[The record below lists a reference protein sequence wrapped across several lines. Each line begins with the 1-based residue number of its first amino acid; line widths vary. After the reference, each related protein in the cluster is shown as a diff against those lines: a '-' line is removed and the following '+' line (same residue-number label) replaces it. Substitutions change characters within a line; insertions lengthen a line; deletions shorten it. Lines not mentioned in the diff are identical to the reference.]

1 MSLDVSGL
9 ANYTQ
14 QEKQPLITKAIFG
27 AKTISLMTPMT
38 GVKSA
43 ETINIVDTDAVFQA
57 GGTCGFNASGT
68 TAITQRTVTV
78 GKIKVQEALCPK
90 ALETKW
96 TQILLQA
103 GSTYE
108 GIPFEQAYSELKA
121 ALIAKQLETAIWQ
134 GDTTSGTANLNKFD
148 GLLKLIDGSYGASNL
163 NAFAGVG
170 TAAVTS
176 GSPTVTGTNTLF
188 TTQNIQVGDKL
199 VIGAVTGVVQSI
211 NSATSIT
218 LTANAGSSVS
228 TTAYKVVPAYVDGA
242 SATIANPYFA
252 SPITSISSSNVIA
265 LFDNIFQAI
274 PVSILDKDDMRIF
287 CGVDVFRLWMVA
299 LKNANYFH
307 YTGDTANMELVIP
320 GTNIRVIAVNGLNGT
335 NRVIATHL
343 SNMYFGTDL
352 MNEEERFEI
361 FFAKEADEVRY
372 TVDFKAG
379 CNVAFPNQVVQF
391 SLSA

>member
-121 ALIAKQLETAIWQ
+121 ALIAKQLEVAIWQ
-134 GDTTSGTANLNKFD
+134 GDTTSGNGNLNKFD
-148 GLLKLIDGSYGASNL
+148 GLLKLIDASYAAIDL
-163 NAFAGVG
+163 NAIAGTG
-170 TAAVTS
+170 TSATTS
-176 GSPTVTGTNTLF
+176 GDATVTGTGTAYL
-188 TTQNIQVGDKL
+188 TQVNVGDKL
-199 VIGAVTGVVQSI
+199 VIGAVTGVVLSI
-211 NSATSIT
+211 ASDTSLE
-218 LTANAGSSVS
+218 LTTNAGSSVS
-228 TTAYKVVPAYVDGA
+228 TTAYKIIPAYSDGA
-242 SATIANPYFA
+242 AATIANPYFA
-252 SPITSISSSNVIA
+252 SPITSITAANVIA
-265 LFDNIFQAI
+265 LFDNMFQVI
-274 PVSILDKDDMRIF
+274 PVAILDKADLRIF
-287 CGVDVFRLWMVA
+287 CGMDVFRLWMVA

-307 YTGDTANMELVIP
+307 YTGDTSNMELIIP
-320 GTNIRVIAVNGLNGT
+320 GTNIKVIAVNGLNGT

-379 CNVAFPNQVVQF
+379 CNVAFPNEVVQF